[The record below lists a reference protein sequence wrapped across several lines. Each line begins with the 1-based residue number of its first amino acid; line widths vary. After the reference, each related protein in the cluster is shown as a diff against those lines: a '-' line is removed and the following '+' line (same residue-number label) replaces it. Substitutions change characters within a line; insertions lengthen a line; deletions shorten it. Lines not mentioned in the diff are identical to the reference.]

1 MHFSIEYHTDWGQH
15 VAVEVFAVRNNGSK
29 VDYLFPLDTSDGRYW
44 AADVTLPERDIQTF
58 RYNYVICT
66 GEQVV
71 RREWNAVPRS
81 FQPADLTFRKKDY

>member
-58 RYNYVICT
+58 RYNYVIIPENRLSEES
-66 GEQVV
+66 GML
-71 RREWNAVPRS
+71 
-81 FQPADLTFRKKDY
+81 FQGVFRQLT